1 MAHFAE
7 LDENNKVI
15 TVNVIN
21 NDDILDENGN
31 ESEAIG
37 IAFCENLWGGRWIQ
51 TSYNK
56 NFRLNYAG
64 IGMTYDAEL
73 NVFLYEKPHAS
84 WILNETTGD
93 WEAPIPLPD
102 MIHGY
107 AWDEASLEWNL
118 VKDNSNN
125 GEE

>member
-1 MAHFAE
+1 MAHFAQ

-15 TVNVIN
+15 TVNVIG

-64 IGMTYDAEL
+64 VGMTYDAEL
-73 NVFLYEKPHAS
+73 NAFLYEKPHAS

-102 MIHGY
+102 IINGY
-107 AWDEASLEWNL
+107 AWDEASLQWNL